1 MDRPALEV
9 ADIFRHYGEA
19 YRRKHGPSMSSQQ
32 FRVMRDIEVCRTAV
46 LGGHMKV
53 CENED
58 CDYQEISYNSC
69 RNRHCPK
76 CQSMAKASWLAARQS
91 EILPVDYYHLVFT
104 LPDNLLGPIVLQN
117 KDIFYNIL
125 FHAAAHTLSTTAADP
140 HHLGAQIGFLAILHT
155 WGQKLTYHPHLHCV
169 VPGGGLSPDREKWIS
184 CPPGFFLD
192 VEVLSRCFQQVLLT
206 SLEKAFKKGLL
217 QFHGSLQHLTG
228 QDDFDQLLDAC
239 REIDWVVYAKP
250 PFAGPETVLDYLARY
265 THRVAISNRRLLSMK
280 DDKVTFTWKD
290 YKHGAVQ
297 KTLTLDSEEF
307 IRRFLLHVL
316 PNGFTRI
323 RYYGL
328 LANRHR
334 AENLRH
340 CRKLFNHDPATIKA
354 EIEKIDWPEL
364 LLSLTGQDPFLC
376 PRCCQGRLIIVK
388 TLQPMPEALV
398 SHAREPP
405 SGNSS

>member
-1 MDRPALEV
+1 MIDRPALEV
-9 ADIFRHYGEA
+9 ADIFRHYGEE
-19 YRRKHGPSMSSQQ
+19 YRRKHAAAMSPQQ

-58 CDYQEISYNSC
+58 CDYWEISYNSC

-76 CQSMAKASWLAARQS
+76 CQSLVKASWLAARQN
-91 EILPVDYYHLVFT
+91 EILPVDYYHLIFT
-104 LPDNLLGPIVLQN
+104 IPDNLLGPIAFQN
-117 KDIFYNIL
+117 KDIFYTII
-125 FHAAAHTLSTTAADP
+125 FHAASHALLTTAGDS

-155 WGQKLTYHPHLHCV
+155 WGQKLTYHPHLHCL

-184 CPPGFFLD
+184 CPPDFFLD
-192 VEVLSRCFQQVLLT
+192 VEVLSRCFQQLLLA
-206 SLEKAFKKGLL
+206 SLEKAFNKGLL
-217 QFHGSLQHLTG
+217 KFHGSVQNLAA

-265 THRVAISNRRLLSMK
+265 THRVAISNHRLLTMK

-290 YKHGAVQ
+290 YKNGAVE
-297 KTLTLDSEEF
+297 KTLTLHSEEF

-328 LANRHR
+328 FANRYR
-334 AENLRH
+334 AGNLRR
-340 CRKLFNHDPATIKA
+340 CRNLLNGNTTIL
-354 EIEKIDWPEL
+354 ELEKIDWPEL
-364 LLSLTGQDPFLC
+364 LFSLTGQDPFLC
-376 PRCCQGRLIIVK
+376 PKCHRGRLAIVQ
-388 TLQPMPEALV
+388 TLQPRPEALL

-405 SGNSS
+405 RGDSS